1 MKYLFLLI
9 ILISCSQKK
18 EKIKDKENTTSI
30 LLKDTVSNKIVYNVD
45 LENNDYNLSMNMEK
59 YLLKVIP
66 DSNSSKQDMNYKI
79 LMTSKSDIIIDYI
92 INIDSI
98 NKNYID
104 PENSLKKDKIDFKK
118 QYYLSGIDMSW
129 WRPRADNLSFR
140 AKLNSKKD
148 TTKRHVELTFKTS
161 GHKMGKLSIANISN

>member
-104 PENSLKKDKIDFKK
+104 PENSLKKDRNRF
-118 QYYLSGIDMSW
+118 
-129 WRPRADNLSFR
+129 
-140 AKLNSKKD
+140 
-148 TTKRHVELTFKTS
+148 
-161 GHKMGKLSIANISN
+161 